1 MNSQRHEMSLTLEVK
16 QIAGNVP
23 AQAMMARFDKQGG
36 SIGRRPDNDWVL
48 PDSERIISGRH
59 ALIGY
64 NDGRFFITDLSSN
77 GVFLNHAESPLGR
90 ESQAPLQPG
99 DTLTIGEYEIG
110 VSLNEQAPKGNA
122 ESNSFVA
129 LDDPYARLLDK
140 NAGSVL
146 EQSFSSLE
154 PMQDATASEPI
165 FTLDESVAPNLE
177 TETPSNPMP
186 PASGASESDHISD
199 LDTHFSQ
206 PKLIPEDWQE
216 EQPEAEPPPAAD
228 PMVNSP
234 DSFEVTQRHAAG
246 GRAVKPPDGR
256 LQTATPPTS
265 DESQAAVDADSLL
278 QALAEGLGLSRS
290 LLDEVSLPELLE
302 NIGRILRSNVEGA
315 MSVLRARAQMKSEF
329 RMSQT
334 MIRPV
339 ENNPLKFSVNTEEAL
354 RHIIAPRSNSGYL
367 SPVTA
372 FREAN
377 EDTEAHMLA
386 VMVGMQSALK
396 AVLQRFKPE
405 NLEQRLHQSALLDK
419 VPLYRQAKSWELFT
433 ELYSE
438 ISDEVEDDFQQL
450 FGRAFSQAYEAQIR
464 RLDSLKYN
472 ENNNL
477 SQDRN

>member
-1 MNSQRHEMSLTLEVK
+1 MTLTLEVK

-23 AQAMMARFDKQGG
+23 AQAMTVRFDKQGG
-36 SIGRRPDNDWVL
+36 SIGRRSDNDWVL

-77 GVFLNHAESPLGR
+77 GVFINHAESPLGR
-90 ESQAPLQPG
+90 DSQVPLQQG

-110 VSLNEQAPKGNA
+110 VRLNEQAPKCGT
-122 ESNSFVA
+122 ESNSFAA

-140 NAGSVL
+140 NAGRML
-146 EQSFSSLE
+146 DQNFSSLE
-154 PMQDATASEPI
+154 PMQDATASESV
-165 FTLDESVAPNLE
+165 FTLEESVPPNLE
-177 TETPSNPMP
+177 TEAPPNPAP
-186 PASGASESDHISD
+186 PATSASEPDHISD
-199 LDTHFSQ
+199 LNTHFSQ
-206 PKLIPEDWQE
+206 PSLIPEDWQE
-216 EQPEAEPPPAAD
+216 ESERSEVEAPSAIDPTADSPAY
-228 PMVNSP
+228 
-234 DSFEVTQRHAAG
+234 FEVTHPHAAE
-246 GRAVKPPDGR
+246 GRAVNPPAG
-256 LQTATPPTS
+256 QV
-265 DESQAAVDADSLL
+265 QAAAPSSPGGRSPTAADADSLL

-290 LLDEVSLPELLE
+290 VLDEVSLPELLE
-302 NIGRILRSNVEGA
+302 NIGRIVRSNVEGA

-354 RHIIAPRSNSGYL
+354 RHIIAPRPNSGYL

-438 ISDEVEDDFQQL
+438 ISNEVEDDFQQL

-472 ENNNL
+472 DND
-477 SQDRN
+477 SPRQDRN